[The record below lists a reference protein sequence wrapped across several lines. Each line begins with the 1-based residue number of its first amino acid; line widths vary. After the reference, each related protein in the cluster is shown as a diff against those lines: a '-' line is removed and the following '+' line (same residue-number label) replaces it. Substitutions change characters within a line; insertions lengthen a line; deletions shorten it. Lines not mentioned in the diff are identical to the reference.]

1 MNLFELEIVTPETK
15 LYTGMVQSIQV
26 PGSQGSFQVL
36 YNHAPIIS
44 TLGKG
49 RVRFVGEKGQE
60 TQYLVEGGVVEVLK
74 NKVIVLVENV
84 LEDEVVEA

>member
-1 MNLFELEIVTPETK
+1 MNTFELEIVTPETK
-15 LYTGMVQSIQV
+15 LFSGLVQSLQV

-49 RVRFVGEKGQE
+49 RLRFVDEKGNE
-60 TQYLVEGGVVEVLK
+60 HLYHTEDGVVEVLK
-74 NKVIVLVENV
+74 NKAIVLVEKV
-84 LEDEVVEA
+84 AEPQEAKA